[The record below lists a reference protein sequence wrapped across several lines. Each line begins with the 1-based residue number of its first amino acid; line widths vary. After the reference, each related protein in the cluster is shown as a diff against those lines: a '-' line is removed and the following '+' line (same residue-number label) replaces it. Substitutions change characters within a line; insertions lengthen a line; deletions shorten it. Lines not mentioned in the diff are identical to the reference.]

1 MHYRISPSKLHGI
14 IQVPSSKSH
23 SLRAILFGMLGKG
36 KTVIHNFLPSPDIQ
50 AMIQACRLM
59 GVQIE
64 IKAKTLEIQ
73 GLNGQIKGSQNV
85 IDAGNSG
92 QVLRFMGALAALG
105 HEYVVLTGDHSLL
118 YNRPIKPLL
127 DGLMGLGAFA
137 VSSRGNDLAPIIV
150 RGPMQPGSTVL
161 EGKDSQPVSGLLM
174 AASFL
179 KGKSHI
185 VVKNPGE
192 KPWIALTLNW
202 FDRLGI
208 AYRNVDYQEY
218 HLEGGASF
226 EGFRYCVPADFSSA
240 AYPIVAALIT
250 NSEITLENIDMQ
262 DVQGDKALI
271 YTLQKMGAKIEIDPI
286 LGLLKVGKD
295 STLKGMRIDINDFID
310 GITIMAVIGCF
321 AEGVTEIF
329 NGEIARHKESDRLT
343 AIATELRKM
352 GANIEERPDGLLI
365 RPAHL
370 HGAVL
375 GSHADHRIAMSLAV
389 AALAAQGDSQ
399 ILDVAC
405 VAKSFPEFSA
415 KLQALGACICP

>member
-14 IQVPSSKSH
+14 IQVPPSKSH

-50 AMIQACRLM
+50 TMIQACRLM
-59 GVQIE
+59 GAQIE

-127 DGLMGLGAFA
+127 DGLMGLGALA
-137 VSSRGNDLAPIIV
+137 VSSRGNDFAPIIV
-150 RGPMQPGSTVL
+150 RGPMQPGRTVL
-161 EGKDSQPVSGLLM
+161 EGQDSQPVSGLLM

-192 KPWIALTLNW
+192 KPWIALTLDW

-208 AYRNVDYQEY
+208 AYQNVDYQEY
-218 HLEGGASF
+218 HLQGSASF

-271 YTLQKMGAKIEIDPI
+271 YTLQKMGAKIEIDPV
-286 LGLLKVGKD
+286 LRLLKVGKD
-295 STLKGMRIDINDFID
+295 SALKGMRIDINDFID

-352 GANIEERPDGLLI
+352 GADIEERPDGLLI

-370 HGAVL
+370 HGAL
-375 GSHADHRIAMSLAV
+375 LDSHADHRIAMSLAV

-405 VAKSFPEFSA
+405 VAKSFPEFSE
-415 KLQALGACICP
+415 KLQALGACFCP